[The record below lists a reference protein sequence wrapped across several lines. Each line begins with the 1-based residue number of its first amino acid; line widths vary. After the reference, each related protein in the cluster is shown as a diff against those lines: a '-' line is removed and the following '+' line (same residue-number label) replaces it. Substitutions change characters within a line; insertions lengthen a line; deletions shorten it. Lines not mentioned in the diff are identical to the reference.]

1 MLPPTS
7 PQNPQPLFNGQT
19 ASSRPSIPLP
29 PSFTGARDL
38 PALPTSRSESSMS
51 ISSMLGSD
59 AVPPCKDPLTTH
71 RNGAASSMNGSIPS
85 PTHANITASSPSRRT
100 FGQGL
105 FRRRSPSPVD
115 QHSAQGIQNRPFRAF
130 SNESHRNQNPSVPQS
145 SSRAP
150 SFGLSPRETTQQ
162 SPTEARPGQQWKF
175 SHHRRLSS
183 GRITKRPTSQPSGSE
198 ASDATSNTMQQPRST
213 LSISERWKDL
223 QIAEKYGKQAPGAK
237 ERSHYGPAERPSQ
250 AFLEEHIRKVREER
264 AAALATSKLQS
275 PGSPKRRPLT
285 SAGSRPSIS
294 TDFVNNRFRSDIENV
309 EHVYNR
315 DPKDVPATVHSPFS
329 PDSLRRSREERLAAN
344 GPQQS
349 VTSQPSLTRSQFQ
362 ERLEERHR
370 QHFPPSAQPA
380 VQDMDRSVS
389 TGGIDSH
396 TKTGEE
402 HTIPHARHSLSLLL
416 ENGKR
421 GRVSPLPQAV
431 QGAQSRNSGPASDPG
446 IKNEF
451 GRMFSGIGSGV
462 GSSGP
467 MGSGAST
474 PFLGSPK
481 ASHEPERRTPFAGRG
496 ELMELSRPRPRSKM
510 GRVRLAN
517 DENPRMEVDNINKPS
532 SIGASAA
539 RGIKRRHGHHHHPH
553 SHRQPSP
560 SSPRRSRGYGAQLA
574 GVATH
579 PRQHLGTTT
588 YSPTLESAHSTAS
601 QPSANKLG
609 FSSVPSPLPRFEG
622 KENCT
627 FTVRIPR
634 FYLSELEREEVTRRR
649 ALWGCDVYTDDSD
662 PLAAAIHS
670 GWVQGSWGDG
680 IDISML
686 EYSKS
691 NPRPTGKTTVIDLD
705 EASSAGK
712 MALTS
717 PPSTPTSPPVDRDL
731 HLTCLVLPP
740 LEKYTSKI
748 RHGIKSREWG
758 NNHDGMSFRVERVEW
773 IDDRVAKGEGR
784 TGEAR
789 RKRLKTLLDERKGLG
804 RSVLNP
810 VVRISGGPGELRG
823 KGQDVVMVGA

>member
-7 PQNPQPLFNGQT
+7 PQNPQPQYNGQP

-38 PALPTSRSESSMS
+38 PALPTSRPESSMS

-59 AVPPCKDPLTTH
+59 AVAPGKDPLTTH
-71 RNGAASSMNGSIPS
+71 RNGPTSSMNGSISS
-85 PTHANITASSPSRRT
+85 PTYANITASSPSRKT

-105 FRRRSPSPVD
+105 FRKRSPSPVD
-115 QHSAQGIQNRPFRAF
+115 QHSTQGIQHRPFRAF
-130 SNESHRNQNPSVPQS
+130 SNESHRNQHPSVPPS

-150 SFGLSPRETTQQ
+150 SFGLSPRETPQQ
-162 SPTEARPGQQWKF
+162 SPTEVRPAQQWKF

-183 GRITKRPTSQPSGSE
+183 GRITKRPTSQPSGNVV
-198 ASDATSNTMQQPRST
+198 SDSMSNTAQQPRPA

-223 QIAEKYGKQAPGAK
+223 QIAEKYGKQAQGAK
-237 ERSHYGPAERPSQ
+237 ERFHYGPAERPSQ

-264 AAALATSKLQS
+264 AAALSASKLQS
-275 PGSPKRRPLT
+275 PSSPKRRPLT

-294 TDFVNNRFRSDIENV
+294 TDFANNRFRSDIANV
-309 EHVYNR
+309 EQVYNR

-344 GPQQS
+344 GPQHS
-349 VTSQPSLTRSQFQ
+349 VTSQPSLTRSQFE

-370 QHFPPSAQPA
+370 QHFPPSTQPA

-389 TGGIDSH
+389 TGGIESH
-396 TKTGEE
+396 TKAGEE

-481 ASHEPERRTPFAGRG
+481 VSHEPERRTPFAGRG
-496 ELMELSRPRPRSKM
+496 ELMELSRPRERSKM

-532 SIGASAA
+532 PVGASGA

-553 SHRQPSP
+553 SHR
-560 SSPRRSRGYGAQLA
+560 
-574 GVATH
+574 VATH
-579 PRQHLGTTT
+579 SRQHLGTTT
-588 YSPTLESAHSTAS
+588 YTPTLESAHSTAS
-601 QPSANKLG
+601 QHSANKLG
-609 FSSVPSPLPRFEG
+609 FSSIPNPLPCFEG

-662 PLAAAIHS
+662 PLAVAIHS

-680 IDISML
+680 IEISML

-691 NPRPTGKTTVIDLD
+691 NSRSSGRATVIELD
-705 EASSAGK
+705 EVPSAGK

-717 PPSTPTSPPVDRDL
+717 PPPTPMSPPVDRDL

-758 NNHDGMSFRVERVEW
+758 NNHDGMSFRVEKIEW
-773 IDDRVAKGEGR
+773 IDDRVGKEGGR

-789 RKRLKTLLDERKGLG
+789 RKRMKTLLDERKGLG
-804 RSVLNP
+804 RSILNP
-810 VVRISGGPGELRG
+810 VVTISGRPGDLQG
-823 KGQDVVMVGA
+823 KGRDVVMIGA